1 MGHFFRG
8 CGKMSCPFAN
18 PTAGKTPVI
27 NVEALKSEIRGALIN
42 EKSFA
47 CPIAARVAWH
57 SSGTFDASDST
68 GGSNGA
74 RMRFDP
80 EMSDPANA
88 GLNIVRD
95 MLHEVKKRHP
105 EVSNADLWTLAGC
118 AAIEF
123 MGGPKVPHKMGR
135 TDEDDGN
142 FSPAPGRLPD
152 ASQGADHVRAVFRR
166 MGFNDRET
174 VALCGAHTVGRCHI
188 TRSGYDGPW
197 THNPLQ
203 FDNAYFR
210 NLLNLTWVK
219 KQWPADYDGPL
230 QYTDKET
237 GKLMMLP
244 SDMALVEDPSFRK
257 YVEMYA
263 EDQSLFF
270 ADFARAFSRLM
281 SLGCPDECNTEI
293 DTPLSDKDRAS
304 ANFRES
310 CMHGSLG
317 AMQKAVDEGA
327 DPHQVEEATGR
338 SGLHKAAYWG
348 HVDATR
354 YLISTLGLDVNVRDK
369 EGDTALHDAARFG
382 HTEVVRLLV
391 SGGTD
396 LSIRNN
402 AGFTAL
408 EVATDYN
415 KPAIQQILRSR
426 L

>member
-1 MGHFFRG
+1 
-8 CGKMSCPFAN
+8 MSCPFAN
-18 PTAGKTPVI
+18 SAAGKTPVVNI
-27 NVEALKSEIRGALIN
+27 ESLKSEIRGALIN

-57 SSGTFDASDST
+57 ASGTFCHETKT
-68 GGSNGA
+68 GGSDGA

-95 MLHEVKKRHP
+95 MLHEVKKKHP
-105 EVSNADLWTLAGC
+105 DVSNADLWTMAGC

-123 MGGPKVPHKMGR
+123 MGGPKVPHKLGR
-135 TDEDDGN
+135 TDADNGAL
-142 FSPAPGRLPD
+142 SPAPGRLPD
-152 ASQGADHVRAVFRR
+152 ASQGADHVRQVFNR
-166 MGFNDRET
+166 MGFNDREI

-203 FDNAYFR
+203 FDNAYFK

-219 KQWPADYDGPL
+219 KEWHQGYNGPL

-244 SDMALVEDPSFRK
+244 TDLALIQDLEFRK
-257 YVEMYA
+257 YVEIYA
-263 EDQSLFF
+263 DNQAVFF
-270 ADFARAFSRLM
+270 ADFAKAFARLV
-281 SLGCPDECNTEI
+281 SLGCPAECNPEYVAPVTEAEV
-293 DTPLSDKDRAS
+293 AS
-304 ANFRES
+304 AAFREA

-317 AMQKAVDEGA
+317 PIQKLSQQGA
-327 DPHQVEEATGR
+327 DVHAVEEATGR
-338 SGLHKAAYWG
+338 SGLHKATYWG
-348 HVDATR
+348 HIDATR
-354 YLISTLGLDVNVRDK
+354 YLVEKLKVNMDVQDK

-382 HTEVVRLLV
+382 HESVVRFLV
-391 SGGTD
+391 EAGAN
-396 LSIRNN
+396 LSIHNN
-402 AGFTAL
+402 AGHTAL
-408 EVATDYN
+408 EVATEYN
-415 KPAIQQILRSR
+415 KDQILPLLRAK